1 MNIKDSQF
9 PYTAE
14 HGSVSYLEAMHRM
27 TVAESR
33 VRELEAKCF
42 NLEAEREPLIHDLER
57 HIAIAA
63 QEADA
68 RLKAEAELASREPSK
83 SQIKRISAMV
93 ESAEIKRLKA
103 EVGRLREAMVYTATL
118 LEPFDGDAEE
128 LGGSMA
134 EAVVALRAALQG
146 EG

>member
-1 MNIKDSQF
+1 MDDEELRTALLAFKDYSLRQQI
-9 PYTAE
+9 AA
-14 HGSVSYLEAMHRM
+14 L
-27 TVAESR
+27 ESR

-68 RLKAEAELASREPSK
+68 RLRVEAELESREPSK

-93 ESAEIKRLKA
+93 ESAEIKRLEA
-103 EVGRLREAMVYTATL
+103 ERDRLRDVL
-118 LEPFDGDAEE
+118 LDILRVNPDAPDCIDNHGERYQSQY
-128 LGGSMA
+128 LADWLS
-134 EAVVALRAALQG
+134 AALKG
-146 EG
+146 